1 MEGAFFEFLSFSH
14 AHESACRLPGEF
26 LNVPGD
32 VWVLRHCNC
41 HIVPCAT
48 LKKLRRSK
56 NHQSGNCRSISN
68 QQSKISISP
77 VHAGLHWE
85 VLHLMLAKA
94 LAPHISG
101 RTRVKGSDYFRAG
114 GVIEMS
120 GGPWTAHAI
129 VRGTRDYRVELMRE
143 SASDRFTASCE
154 CPFYSDRGEIC
165 KHIWASVLEAE
176 RRGLLTG
183 DGEPLPTA
191 TIEPEYRPT
200 VDAPRVGT
208 ILTAGKAA
216 AKPPAWERFLHD
228 IRQDLVADERFVPVP
243 RFSNGQIVY
252 AIDVRETLVE
262 RGTVVNVLFRQR
274 RKNGTWTKPKSITV
288 TPLEAEH
295 LSDPADREICSL
307 LMGAGNLWLYGNT
320 YESGFSRSRYVL
332 NGPLEDRLLPLIAKS
347 GRGHLTRVGDE
358 EGLFP
363 LEWDD
368 GPPWRFDLRIT
379 NDERSDEMRVEG
391 AFVRNGER
399 LALSEPV
406 LLLARG
412 FLFTRTTMA
421 RLDVEGGFAWIARLR
436 SFGPVSM
443 PREHAG
449 ALMETVARSGL
460 DPRALPPDLRY
471 EVVDG
476 TPRPRVRVA
485 RPERQNPYALRQD
498 LRATVHFE
506 YGGVLVEGTPGQTAY
521 DSANRRLVRRN
532 RAAEQAAI
540 DRLHELGFR
549 YTWSH
554 FESRQLLGI
563 SPDQFPRVVHTLVS
577 EGWRVEA
584 EGRPFRPAVGMR
596 LEVSSGIDWFDL
608 HGYVDFGDGRS
619 APFPQLLAA
628 VARGEDVVVLDD
640 GSVGLLPEEWLRR
653 YAAVAGFGSAEG
665 DSIRFGRSQAALLD
679 ALLAAQPAITYD
691 ESFARIRD
699 ELHTFSGVVPLD
711 PPASFQG
718 TLREYQREAL
728 GWFEF
733 LRKFG
738 FGGCL
743 ADDMGLGKTVMVLAL
758 LDARRHTLA
767 KSERLP
773 SLVVVPR
780 SLVFNWIEE
789 SRRFAPKLK
798 IVDYTGA
805 LRDASTIAGSDLVLT
820 TYGTLRR
827 DAGVLNG
834 IEFDYAI
841 LDEAQAIKNAATASA
856 KAARLLRSRYR
867 LALSGTPIENHLG
880 ELWSVFEFLNPGLLG
895 SAKAFQRASSA
906 RTRDDLNL
914 EWLARALRPFIL
926 RRTKEQVAPELPRRT
941 EQTLVCELEGVQRK
955 HYDEL
960 RAHYRQT
967 LLAKVARDGLNKS
980 KMQILEALLR
990 LRQAACHSGL
1000 IDPGRADEP
1009 SAKFDVLIPRLVE
1022 VIEEGHKA
1030 LVFSQF
1036 TSLLALLRPRLES
1049 IGLVYEYLDG
1059 RTRDRAARVERFQT
1073 DPACPLFLISLK
1085 AGGLGL
1091 NLTAAEYVFLLDP
1104 WWNPAVEAQAI
1115 DRAHRIGQSRH
1126 VFAYRLLAHDTV
1138 EEKVAELQNSKRELA
1153 EAILN
1158 ADSALIRTLR
1168 AEDLELL
1175 LS

>member
-1 MEGAFFEFLSFSH
+1 
-14 AHESACRLPGEF
+14 
-26 LNVPGD
+26 
-32 VWVLRHCNC
+32 
-41 HIVPCAT
+41 
-48 LKKLRRSK
+48 
-56 NHQSGNCRSISN
+56 
-68 QQSKISISP
+68 
-77 VHAGLHWE
+77 
-85 VLHLMLAKA
+85 
-94 LAPHISG
+94 
-101 RTRVKGSDYFRAG
+101 
-114 GVIEMS
+114 
-120 GGPWTAHAI
+120 
-129 VRGTRDYRVELMRE
+129 
-143 SASDRFTASCE
+143 
-154 CPFYSDRGEIC
+154 
-165 KHIWASVLEAE
+165 
-176 RRGLLTG
+176 
-183 DGEPLPTA
+183 
-191 TIEPEYRPT
+191 
-200 VDAPRVGT
+200 
-208 ILTAGKAA
+208 
-216 AKPPAWERFLHD
+216 
-228 IRQDLVADERFVPVP
+228 VP
-243 RFSNGQIVY
+243 RFSNGEIVY
-252 AIDVRETLVE
+252 VIDVRETLAG

-274 RKNGTWTKPKSITV
+274 RKNGTWTKPKAINI

-295 LSDPADREICSL
+295 LVDATDREICSL

-320 YESGFSRSRYVL
+320 YESGYSRSRYVL
-332 NGPLEDRLLPLIAKS
+332 NGPLEDRVLPMIAQS
-347 GRGHLTRVGDE
+347 GRGHLDRIGDE

-363 LEWDD
+363 FSWDD
-368 GPPWRFDLRIT
+368 GPAWRFDLQIVPDEKNDAIRI
-379 NDERSDEMRVEG
+379 DG
-391 AFVRNGER
+391 AFLRDHER
-399 LALSEPV
+399 FDLREPA

-412 FLFTRTTMA
+412 FLFTRTSMA

-436 SFGPVSM
+436 SFGPISI
-443 PREHAG
+443 PRGQADS
-449 ALMETVARSGL
+449 LMETVARSGL
-460 DPRALPPDLRY
+460 DPRALPSELRY
-471 EVVDG
+471 DVVEG

-498 LRATVHFE
+498 LRATVQFD
-506 YGGVLVEGTPGQTAY
+506 YGGAIVDGPPAATAY
-521 DSANRRLVRRN
+521 DAVNRRLIRRS

-563 SPDQFPRVVHTLVS
+563 SPEQFPRVVHTLVH

-584 EGRPFRPAVGMR
+584 EGRPFRSAVGMR

-608 HGYVDFGDGRS
+608 HGHVDFGDGRS

-628 VARGEDVVVLDD
+628 IARGEDVVVLDD

-653 YAAVAGFGSAEG
+653 YATIAGFGSSEG

-691 ESFARIRD
+691 ETFARVRQ
-699 ELHTFSGVVPLD
+699 ELHTFTGIDAID
-711 PPASFQG
+711 PPASFNG

-728 GWFEF
+728 GWFDF
-733 LRKFG
+733 LRRFT

-758 LDARRHTLA
+758 LDARRSTVSRA
-767 KSERLP
+767 ERRP
-773 SLVVVPR
+773 SIVVVPR
-780 SLVFNWIEE
+780 SLVFNWIDEA
-789 SRRFAPKLK
+789 RRFAPKLK
-798 IVDYTGA
+798 ILDYTGA
-805 LRDASTIAGSDLVLT
+805 LRDAAGIRGADLVLT

-827 DAGVLNG
+827 DAGVLNA
-834 IEFDYAI
+834 IDFDYAI

-856 KAARLLRSRYR
+856 KAARLLRGRYR

-880 ELWSVFEFLNPGLLG
+880 ELWSLFEFLNPGLLG

-906 RTRDDLNL
+906 RTRDDMNL
-914 EWLARALRPFIL
+914 DWLSRALRPFIL

-941 EQTLVCELEGVQRK
+941 EQTLVCDLEGIQRK

-967 LLAKVARDGLNKS
+967 LLAKIARDGVNKS

-1000 IDPGRADEP
+1000 IDPARADEP

-1036 TSLLALLRPRLES
+1036 TSLLALLRPKLEAL
-1049 IGLVYEYLDG
+1049 GLTYEYLDG
-1059 RTRDRAARVERFQT
+1059 RTRDRAARVERFQN

-1138 EEKVAELQNSKRELA
+1138 EEKVSELQESKRELA
-1153 EAILN
+1153 DAILN
-1158 ADSALIRTLR
+1158 ADSALIRSLR